1 MRRTHDRSLN
11 SLLLSAQKLTYI
23 SIEQS
28 IALVVKFL
36 NKERES
42 VMNNIFASIGR
53 RVVRE
58 QRYNRAERELRA
70 LSDRE
75 LDDLGIRRVDIRNAV
90 RQR

>member
-11 SLLLSAQKLTYI
+11 SLLLPAQKLTYI
-23 SIEQS
+23 RLEQS
-28 IALVVKFL
+28 TALVVKFL

>member
-1 MRRTHDRSLN
+1 
-11 SLLLSAQKLTYI
+11 
-23 SIEQS
+23 
-28 IALVVKFL
+28 
-36 NKERES
+36 
-42 VMNNIFASIGR
+42 MNNIFASIGR

-75 LDDLGIRRVDIRNAV
+75 LDDMGIRRVDIRNVV